1 MVCSLSCECMTLHM
15 THLQFKCNVENRFS
29 VESAPRQRHHCTGR
43 LSAALAGLSGWI
55 QMRSSWIWNVCII
68 SSLPQ
73 NGPGPGSGVSSLRYD
88 RVAWLARG
96 RGVLEFLQLA
106 GGSLR
111 LQLHLDEWQSEEK
124 LHRHGEM
131 YEERP
136 WSKEEGIIKYL
147 FYLSG
152 FYVKS
157 PPFQL
162 LFTELHQL
170 NLILEICFMIF
181 SDLICCE
188 FVQVLF
194 DHKRGRVSETFT
206 SIPLNISR

>member
-1 MVCSLSCECMTLHM
+1 M
-15 THLQFKCNVENRFS
+15 
-29 VESAPRQRHHCTGR
+29 
-43 LSAALAGLSGWI
+43 
-55 QMRSSWIWNVCII
+55 
-68 SSLPQ
+68 
-73 NGPGPGSGVSSLRYD
+73 
-88 RVAWLARG
+88 
-96 RGVLEFLQLA
+96 
-106 GGSLR
+106 
-111 LQLHLDEWQSEEK
+111 
-124 LHRHGEM
+124 
-131 YEERP
+131 ERP

-147 FYLSG
+147 FYQRG
-152 FYVKS
+152 WRFYVKS

-194 DHKRGRVSETFT
+194 DHKRGRVSETFA

>member
-1 MVCSLSCECMTLHM
+1 MVQVPGPECLVSGMTGWPGWPEGEVCWNFYSLLG
-15 THLQFKCNVENRFS
+15 
-29 VESAPRQRHHCTGR
+29 A
-43 LSAALAGLSGWI
+43 LSAFSCTW
-55 QMRSSWIWNVCII
+55 MN
-68 SSLPQ
+68 
-73 NGPGPGSGVSSLRYD
+73 D
-88 RVAWLARG
+88 RAR
-96 RGVLEFLQLA
+96 RNYI
-106 GGSLR
+106 
-111 LQLHLDEWQSEEK
+111 DTEK
-124 LHRHGEM
+124 CMKR
-131 YEERP
+131 
-136 WSKEEGIIKYL
+136 EEGIIKYL